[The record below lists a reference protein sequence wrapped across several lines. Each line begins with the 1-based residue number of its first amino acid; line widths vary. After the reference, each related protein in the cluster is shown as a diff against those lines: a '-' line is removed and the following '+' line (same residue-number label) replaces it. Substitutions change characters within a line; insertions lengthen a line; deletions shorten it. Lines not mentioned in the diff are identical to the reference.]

1 MAFSEPRKIGRYH
14 VERLLGAGGMG
25 AVYLA
30 EDPALKR
37 HLAIKI
43 VQVATGQQEVLARFQ
58 REAEVS
64 AHLNHPNV
72 ITIYDVGED
81 PSVGPF
87 IAMEFVDGASLGDLI
102 RDRRLELPEDRLRTL
117 IQAMQAVDAA
127 HAAGIVHRDI
137 KPGNLMV
144 SRDGRVK
151 LMDFG
156 VARSCDSGL
165 TVTGSVMGT
174 PSYLAP
180 EQLTGAEPSEV
191 TDRYAFAVM
200 AFEVFTGSK
209 PYVGATTA
217 TLLYNIA
224 HSPPGFPEA
233 MPAAERAVFVRALA
247 KDPGERYAD
256 LPSFLRALIGATVAE
271 PGARDRLL
279 AVLGPTDA
287 REPHIA
293 GAAFSPSPSAA
304 TLAPVTIADGM
315 KPSMVI
321 ALAASAVVGLVATAY
336 VAWILSRGAPAP
348 STSSTMA
355 HQQPAP
361 SALPT
366 TPEVAL
372 ATTSATASAIVPPP
386 LSLTPAPMATSEP
399 RVVSETTAASATPA
413 TTASANLARASLAPA
428 ESVPQAKRPTGEELR
443 NAVRD
448 ALRDQGMSGVDVR
461 IEPDGR
467 VRLANLRDDAEAAR
481 ARAVAGSV
489 SDGLIVVETS
499 LRPAKRQ
506 EHRASRPPV
515 AERADTLPR
524 EDGEPPMQPAPAW
537 EIHRG
542 GAEQTD

>member
-1 MAFSEPRKIGRYH
+1 MASSEPRKIGRYH

-81 PSVGPF
+81 PAVGPF
-87 IAMEFVDGASLGDLI
+87 IAMEFVDGASLADLI
-102 RDRRLELPEDRLRTL
+102 RDHRLPTPEERLRIL
-117 IQAMQAVDAA
+117 IPAMQAVDAA
-127 HAAGIVHRDI
+127 HASGIVHRDI

-144 SRDGRVK
+144 GRDGRIK

-156 VARSCDSGL
+156 VARSGDSGL

-180 EQLTGAEPSEV
+180 EQLTGAEPSEI

-200 AFEVFTGSK
+200 AFEVFTGTK

-224 HSPPGFPEA
+224 HSPPAFPAA
-233 MPAAERAVFVRALA
+233 MPAAERAVFERALA
-247 KDPGERYAD
+247 KHPDERYPD
-256 LPSFLRALIGATVAE
+256 LASFLREVISATV
-271 PGARDRLL
+271 GNRSARDRLL
-279 AVLGPTDA
+279 AVIEPPKA
-287 REPHIA
+287 RETGA
-293 GAAFSPSPSAA
+293 GDAAFLDASPSAGSSQA
-304 TLAPVTIADGM
+304 AIADGM
-315 KPSMVI
+315 KPTTVVVLGASTVAGLI
-321 ALAASAVVGLVATAY
+321 ALGYVVWVLGRSTSNVSAPSIAEERPVAAASPTA
-336 VAWILSRGAPAP
+336 PEP
-348 STSSTMA
+348 S
-355 HQQPAP
+355 
-361 SALPT
+361 
-366 TPEVAL
+366 L
-372 ATTSATASAIVPPP
+372 ATTIPVTPTIAP
-386 LSLTPAPMATSEP
+386 LALAPTPATVPTPETN
-399 RVVSETTAASATPA
+399 VVPETTASNASTVPTPA
-413 TTASANLARASLAPA
+413 DEAALASVARSEPV
-428 ESVPQAKRPTGEELR
+428 EEPRRRTSTELR

-448 ALRDQGMSGVDVR
+448 ALRAQGMANVEVR
-461 IEPDGR
+461 VEPDGR
-467 VRLANLRDDAEAAR
+467 MRLTNLRDEAEATR
-481 ARAVAGSV
+481 ARTVAGSV
-489 SDGLIVVETS
+489 SDEPLVIETS
-499 LRPAKRQ
+499 LRPVKRP
-506 EHRASRPPV
+506 EHRSSPPQMAEHRDTPPHAETEPPV
-515 AERADTLPR
+515 
-524 EDGEPPMQPAPAW
+524 QSAPAW